1 MSGYDRR
8 DSNTSLNFMSRRLG
22 LYHPDQRIK
31 KLHENTTPVPPNIA
45 ASTLDGIQSLERRLS
60 NNGGYLQQD
69 RMVFDKRR
77 TLDRALLY
85 SYQAASIRKVSWI
98 QENQLVE
105 VTGEQDYP
113 RICRALINPNK
124 LKADYDEK
132 IVSVPYEA
140 DFHPGD
146 VFEWVG
152 TDTYWII
159 YLQELTECAYFR
171 GDIRRCQ
178 YQINWE
184 DEDGI
189 HSSYV
194 AVRGP
199 VETQINYIQKHQIS
213 VDVPNHSLNILMP
226 RTEAALKYFKRYAKF
241 YLRDREA
248 GALDICWRVEAIDWI
263 STPGILEINAEEYYA
278 NEFEDDRS
286 TGIAGG
292 LIVDPV
298 NPNDQKVE
306 YYIEGETF
314 IKPKVQQNYTYTGV
328 NKGATWSVQKDRPV
342 KWLVNPDNPLQIGVI
357 WTSPYSGEFEI
368 SYGDMTKKIVVESL
382 Y

>member
-1 MSGYDRR
+1 MAGYDRR
-8 DSNTSLNFMSRRLG
+8 DSNTSLNFIRTRLG
-22 LYHPDQRIK
+22 VYKPDQRIK
-31 KLHENTTPVPPNIA
+31 HLHENTTPIPPNIA
-45 ASTLDGIQSLERRLS
+45 ESTLEGIHSLEMRFA

-69 RMVFDKRR
+69 RMTFDKRR
-77 TLDRALLY
+77 SLDRALLY
-85 SYQAASIRKVSWI
+85 SYQGASIRKVSWI

-105 VTGEQDYP
+105 VTGENDMP
-113 RICRALINPNK
+113 RMCRALINPNK

-132 IVSVPYEA
+132 ILSVPFEY
-140 DFHPGD
+140 DFHAGD
-146 VFEWVG
+146 VFEWIG
-152 TDTYWII
+152 TDSYWII
-159 YLQELTECAYFR
+159 YLQELTERAYFR
-171 GDIRRCQ
+171 GNIRRCQ

-184 DEDGI
+184 DEDGV

-241 YLRDREA
+241 YLRDKEA

-263 STPGILEINAEEYYA
+263 STPGILEIAAEEYYA
-278 NEFEDDRS
+278 NEFEDDPA

-292 LIVDPV
+292 LIVEPT
-298 NPNDQKVE
+298 NPNNHKTEV
-306 YYIEGETF
+306 YIEGNTF
-314 IKPKVQQNYTYTGV
+314 IKPRVQENYLYTGIDRGV
-328 NKGATWSVQKDRPV
+328 LWKVSKDKPV
-342 KWLVNPDNPLQIGVI
+342 KWLVNPNNPLQIGVI

-368 SYGDMTKKIVVESL
+368 SYSNFTKKIIVESL
-382 Y
+382 F